1 MRSTHAIRTV
11 AALLIAGLL
20 ASCSGT
26 QRPPTREELDD
37 AEKPDEWRER
47 EAQSDFLD
55 IGKQAGIQWLSFV
68 QNDQREY
75 PEYFEGF
82 DRDQKR
88 RLRLAPKEDATNRV
102 LLEFNLPKGSKLW
115 PVDWYGTELMA
126 IDLPGTKNISLALTR
141 ADKPKGAVVGEIAR
155 RFMDNNSGKA
165 LDNGSGGPWD
175 KKLDMGEV
183 VFRDD
188 IAIVMSPVEGH
199 AHVAYGE
206 RTVAGREAEYRIV
219 VEVLEAGDPS
229 RLRTAAKQVLDS
241 ISIKRELA
249 LEGSPKHKCSSSM
262 DELLRGTLHFPG
274 GTLNLPLTD
283 GYLARKIGGDST
295 VQIDGEGASPWLLLR
310 RLDAAGEQGLKQ
322 RIRADTTFKR
332 RRDVPSA
339 RFEAGRIHKAAL
351 SIVSFDYRDSTAEQ
365 QALGVIAFGTELFT
379 FEIISRGVTDGDARR
394 GAREKAIALLEGA
407 TGTAAEQ
414 DLQPLEGWMP
424 SE

>member
-1 MRSTHAIRTV
+1 MPPTRTNRILAV
-11 AALLIAGLL
+11 LLLAGFV

-55 IGKQAGIQWLSFV
+55 IGKQAGIEWLSFV

-75 PEYFEGF
+75 PEYFEGL

-126 IDLPGTKNISLALTR
+126 IDLPETKNISLAM
-141 ADKPKGAVVGEIAR
+141 AR
-155 RFMDNNSGKA
+155 TGKA
-165 LDNGSGGPWD
+165 GGESIRRLAGEFDKNRGGAFDNGGAEC
-175 KKLDMGEV
+175 GEV
-183 VFRDD
+183 VVADNVAVVLSVDQTF
-188 IAIVMSPVEGH
+188 E
-199 AHVAYGE
+199 HVAYGE
-206 RTVAGREAEYRIV
+206 RIISGRTGSFRVI
-219 VEVLEAGDPS
+219 VEVNTRGKPGD
-229 RLRTAAKQVLDS
+229 LKKAAKQVLDS

-379 FEIISRGVTDGDARR
+379 FEVISRGVTDGDARR
-394 GAREKAIALLEGA
+394 GAREKAIALLQGA
-407 TGTAAEQ
+407 TGTAAEH

>member
-1 MRSTHAIRTV
+1 MHTI
-11 AALLIAGLL
+11 AALLIASLL
-20 ASCSGT
+20 AACNST

-47 EAQSDFLD
+47 GAQSDFLD
-55 IGKQAGIQWLSFV
+55 IGKQAGIEWLSFV

-75 PEYFEGF
+75 PEYFEGL

-126 IDLPGTKNISLALTR
+126 IDLPNAAGISLAVARDTGPT
-141 ADKPKGAVVGEIAR
+141 DGAIRKVAEAR
-155 RFMDNNSGKA
+155 VSHPLKEDGRFD
-165 LDNGSGGPWD
+165 DGSGGTRSVSESN
-175 KKLDMGEV
+175 G
-183 VFRDD
+183 
-188 IAIVMSPVEGH
+188 IAVLSVPPNGGTRG
-199 AHVAYGE
+199 AYGYRLLKG
-206 RTVAGREAEYRIV
+206 RTTSLRVYVEVGNVQDPGKVAG
-219 VEVLEAGDPS
+219 
-229 RLRTAAKQVLDS
+229 TVLDS

-310 RLDAAGEQGLKQ
+310 RLEPSSAPGGLKQ
-322 RIRADTTFKR
+322 QVRADTTFKR
-332 RRDVPSA
+332 RRDVSSA
-339 RFEAGRIHKAAL
+339 RFEAGRLLKGTL
-351 SIVSFDYRDSTAEQ
+351 PLVVFDYRETGAEQ
-365 QALGVIAFGTELFT
+365 QVLGLIAFGTELFT
-379 FEIISRGVTDGDARR
+379 IEINSKGVIDGESRREARD
-394 GAREKAIALLEGA
+394 KALALLQSA
-407 TGTAAEQ
+407 TGTGT
-414 DLQPLEGWMP
+414 DRSLQQLEGWKP

>member
-1 MRSTHAIRTV
+1 MLHTLSIRAIV
-11 AALLIAGLL
+11 ALLLAGMF
-20 ASCSGT
+20 AACSGT

-55 IGKQAGIQWLSFV
+55 IGKQAGIEWLSFV

-75 PEYFEGF
+75 PEYFEGL

-102 LLEFNLPKGSKLW
+102 LLEFKLPKGSRLW

-126 IDLPGTKNISLALTR
+126 LDRSKDDAWQHSAAIAVDTGDSLGSYVRKLAEARGGRVHESKPSDLGFPHAFWSAET
-141 ADKPKGAVVGEIAR
+141 DKYAYIYAVR
-155 RFMDNNSGKA
+155 R
-165 LDNGSGGPWD
+165 
-175 KKLDMGEV
+175 V
-183 VFRDD
+183 
-188 IAIVMSPVEGH
+188 
-199 AHVAYGE
+199 
-206 RTVAGREAEYRIV
+206 TGRVSRMLLV
-219 VEVLEAGDPS
+219 VEVRVDAGSGTRDFGGAE
-229 RLRTAAKQVLDS
+229 RILDS

-283 GYLARKIGGDST
+283 GYIARKIGGDST

-310 RLDAAGEQGLKQ
+310 RLDDSGGTGDTGLKQ

-351 SIVSFDYRDSTAEQ
+351 PIVSFDYRDSTAEQ

-379 FEIISRGVTDGDARR
+379 LEVISRGVTDGDARR
-394 GAREKAIALLEGA
+394 SAREKAIALLQGA
-407 TGTAAEQ
+407 TGTAAEH